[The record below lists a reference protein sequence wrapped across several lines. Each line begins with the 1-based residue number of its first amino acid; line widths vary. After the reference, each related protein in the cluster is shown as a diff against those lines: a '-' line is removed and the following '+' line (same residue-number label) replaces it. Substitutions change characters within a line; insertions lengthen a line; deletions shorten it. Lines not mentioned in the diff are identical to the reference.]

1 MILNSGSSRS
11 SRSSLGGGT
20 EREEPLGIG
29 EMIFNFGSSRRIK

>member
-1 MILNSGSSRS
+1 MNLNSGSSRS

-29 EMIFNFGSSRRIK
+29 DKLLTLSSSRRIK